1 MLRRFRVF
9 VSLSAAL
16 PVALPDGQSRG
27 GEPVYNFRA
36 TAETGHFLGHLFRT
50 LGQVLKLTDNG
61 GANDGP
67 PVQSGPKEMEK
78 KRGGCSRTTHEKGGK
93 TRRGKRR
100 KKGKNGSFFFISS
113 QT

>member
-1 MLRRFRVF
+1 MLGRFRVF

-16 PVALPDGQSRG
+16 PVALADGQSRS

-61 GANDGP
+61 SANDGQ
-67 PVQSGPKEMEK
+67 VVERGTKEMDK
-78 KRGGCSRTTHEKGGK
+78 KRGGCSSRKTTHEKGGK
-93 TRRGKRR
+93 TRRGKR
-100 KKGKNGSFFFISS
+100 KKNTQFFFISS